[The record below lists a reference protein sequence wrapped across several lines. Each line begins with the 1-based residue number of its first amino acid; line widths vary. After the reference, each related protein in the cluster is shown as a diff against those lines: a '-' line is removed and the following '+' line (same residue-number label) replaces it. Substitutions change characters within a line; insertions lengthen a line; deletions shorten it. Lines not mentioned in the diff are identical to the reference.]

1 MGASA
6 GALVAA
12 VLSAEVHLDDAT
24 GALSRIVDSVVA
36 AGAGPL
42 GRPKIDILRLARALT
57 PVQLLPEDVSVSL
70 AAPFPAGAARA

>member
-1 MGASA
+1 VGASA

-42 GRPKIDILRLARALT
+42 GRPKVDILRLARALT
-57 PVQLLPEDVSVSL
+57 RCICCQRMCP
-70 AAPFPAGAARA
+70 